1 MAAARGRTLG
11 QPAMNP
17 ALARTSAEPGGVG
30 LMDHPLRAPG
40 ADEVELRV
48 SLCGL
53 CGSDVIIYRADP
65 AAASVPL
72 GMVLGHE
79 SVGSVVRTGLLVPE
93 WLAPGTRVVPI
104 STVGCGHCEA
114 CRADQPHLCARRSGL
129 GLTQHGQAA
138 SRALVPWRNLVP
150 VPESVPDTTAVL
162 AEPAS
167 IAWRAVSTVAR
178 IQPGERVAVST
189 TRSIGLLAGLMA
201 QRAGATVTMIG
212 REGPGHAARVD
223 LAASLGLDSTTGQ
236 QPDTYDVWI
245 EATGAGIHLAR
256 AVQELRPLGR
266 LVMVAMY
273 ATGTAPAPVVRT
285 SKNLDVLHSFIST
298 RQDFE
303 QALAFLATLPDL
315 GERLITTYPMD
326 RAVEALRLTA
336 DGSTDAAGRP
346 LIKAVLQPNP

>member
-1 MAAARGRTLG
+1 MATVSSNLSGR
-11 QPAMNP
+11 QPTVR
-17 ALARTSAEPGGVG
+17 ALARISHTPGGVG
-30 LMDHPLRAPG
+30 LIDHLLRAPT

-53 CGSDVIIYRADP
+53 CGSDVIVYRADT
-65 AAASVPL
+65 AAAPVPL

-79 SVGSVVRTGLLVPE
+79 SVGTVVRTGLLVPE
-93 WLAPGTRVVPI
+93 WLAPDTRVVPI

-114 CRADQPHLCARRSGL
+114 CRADQPHLCAERSGL
-129 GLTQHGQAA
+129 GLTQHGQAT

-201 QRAGATVTMIG
+201 QRAGAEVTMIG
-212 REGPGHAARVD
+212 REGPGHAARVE
-223 LAASLGLDSTTGQ
+223 LAQGLGLGSTTEQ
-236 QPDTYDVWI
+236 QPNTYDVWI
-245 EATGAGIHLAR
+245 EATGAGTNLAR

-285 SKNLDVLHSFIST
+285 SKNLAVLHSFIST
-298 RQDFE
+298 RPDFE

-315 GERLITTYPMD
+315 GERLITTYPMG

-336 DGSTDAAGRP
+336 EGHLDAAGRP
-346 LIKAVLQPNP
+346 LVKAVLDPAR

>member
-1 MAAARGRTLG
+1 MAAAPGLTLG

-30 LMDHPLRAPG
+30 LMDHPIRAPG
-40 ADEVELRV
+40 ADEVELRI

-53 CGSDVIIYRADP
+53 CGSDVIVYRADP

-79 SVGSVVRTGLLVPE
+79 SVGSVVRTGLLVPD

-104 STVGCGHCEA
+104 STVGCGHCAA
-114 CRADQPHLCARRSGL
+114 CLADQPHLCAKRSGL

-138 SRALVPWRNLVP
+138 ARALVPWRNLVP
-150 VPESVPDTTAVL
+150 VPDSVPDTTAVL

-167 IAWRAVSTVAR
+167 IAWRAVSTVAG

-212 REGPGHAARVD
+212 REGPGHAARVE
-223 LAASLGLDSTTGQ
+223 LAASLGLGSTTGQ
-236 QPDTYDVWI
+236 RPDTYDVWI
-245 EATGAGIHLAR
+245 EATGAGLHLGR

-273 ATGTAPAPVVRT
+273 ASGTAPAPVVRT
-285 SKNLDVLHSFIST
+285 SKKLDVLHSFISI
-298 RQDFE
+298 RPDFE

-326 RAVEALRLTA
+326 RAVEALRVTA
-336 DGSTDAAGRP
+336 DGSTDVAGRP
-346 LIKAVLQPNP
+346 LIKAVLKPNL